1 MKSFN
6 SITLMKKDSKDE
18 KNYLSNSKIKIKEKE
33 STYFELI
40 ILSLTRTVFSSSNS
54 LFEFILR
61 FIKYTIN
68 DVSLIK

>member
-1 MKSFN
+1 M
-6 SITLMKKDSKDE
+6 TLIKKDSKDE
-18 KNYLSNSKIKIKEKE
+18 KSCLSNSKIKIKEKE
-33 STYFELI
+33 SIYFELI
-40 ILSLTRTVFSSSNS
+40 TLLLTRTVFSSSDS